1 VAKKIPVL
9 AAALASAGSLVLSA
23 PAANAQVEGS
33 GWSSYSPGFSVQQQG
48 CGTVSGLTFSLS
60 CSSTSGVQRAERR
73 YDTYC
78 GATRQFQGTF
88 RINSMGGNRISLKQ
102 TFGPSDADFMLA
114 VDSSRRLYS
123 VRNGGATI
131 APAGTAPNGR
141 SVTVNTVHAGSTHRI
156 YINGS
161 LRLTYGGLS
170 GCHYDKFGA
179 YRTDSGNGQVSVTW
193 SNIRFWQK

>member
-1 VAKKIPVL
+1 MARKTPIL

-23 PAANAQVEGS
+23 PAANAQVETGP
-33 GWSSYSPGFSVQQQG
+33 WSSYSPGFSVQQQG

-60 CSSTSGVQRAERR
+60 CTSTSGVQRAERR

-78 GATRQFQGTF
+78 GGVRQFQGTF
-88 RINSMGGNRISLKQ
+88 RINSMTGDRLSLKQ

-114 VDSSRRLYS
+114 VDSGRRLYS

-131 APAGTAPNGR
+131 SPAGTAPNGR
-141 SVTVNTVHAGSTHRI
+141 SVTVNTVHSGSTHRI

-161 LRLTYGGLS
+161 QRLSYAGLS

-179 YRTDSGNGQVSVTW
+179 YRTDSGRGAISVTW
-193 SNIRFWQK
+193 SNVRFWQR

>member
-1 VAKKIPVL
+1 MAKKIPIL
-9 AAALASAGSLVLSA
+9 AAVLVGASSLVLSA
-23 PAANAQVEGS
+23 PSATAQVDGS

-48 CGTVSGLTFSLS
+48 CGSVSGLTFSLS
-60 CSSTSGVQRAERR
+60 CTSTSGVQRAERR

-78 GATRQFQGTF
+78 GGTRQFQGTF
-88 RINSMGGNRISLKQ
+88 KVNSMSGDRISLKQ

-123 VRNGGATI
+123 VRGGGATI

-141 SVTVNTVHAGSTHRI
+141 SVTINTVHSGSTHKI
-156 YINGS
+156 YVNGQ
-161 LRLTYGGLS
+161 LKLTYSGLS

-179 YRTDSGNGQVSVTW
+179 YRTDSGKGAISVTW
-193 SNIRFWQK
+193 SNVKFWQK

>member
-1 VAKKIPVL
+1 VAKRIPIV
-9 AAALASAGSLVLSA
+9 AAVLASAGSLVLSA
-23 PAANAQVEGS
+23 PAATAQVETGPWTS
-33 GWSSYSPGFSVQQQG
+33 VSPGYSVQQQG
-48 CGTVSGLTFSLS
+48 CGTVSGLTMSLS
-60 CSSTSGVQRAERR
+60 CSSSSGVQRAERR

-78 GATRQFQGTF
+78 DGVRQFQGTF
-88 RINSMGGNRISLKQ
+88 RINSMSGNRISLKQ

-131 APAGTAPNGR
+131 ASAGTAANGV
-141 SVTVNTVHAGSTHRI
+141 SVTVNTVHSGSEHRI

-161 LRLTYGGLS
+161 SRLRYAGLS

-179 YRTDSGNGQVSVTW
+179 YRTDSGAGPISVTW
-193 SNIRFWQK
+193 SNIRFWRR

>member
-1 VAKKIPVL
+1 VVKKTRL
-9 AAALASAGSLVLSA
+9 LSALALAGSLAL
-23 PAANAQVEGS
+23 PAGQANAQVEGS

-60 CSSTSGVQRAERR
+60 CTSTSGVQRAERR
-73 YDTYC
+73 YTTYC
-78 GATRQFQGTF
+78 GGTRQFQGTF
-88 RINSMGGNRISLKQ
+88 RINSMSGNRISLKQ

-114 VDSSRRLYS
+114 VDSGRRLYS

-131 APAGTAPNGR
+131 APAGTAATGT

-179 YRTDSGNGQVSVTW
+179 YRTDSGNGAISVTW